1 MSLDPIARGLAK
13 QAASSTALASAGTA
27 QGAALIGYKGVA
39 ASAVA
44 RTVQDKVRETA
55 SVKDFGAV
63 GDGVADDTAAI
74 QAAINAVL
82 TPGGGTLYFPDGAYK
97 LSAKL
102 TIPFST
108 GWRIRGQSRAGT
120 LLRQSA
126 ANTPILSLEGHL
138 THSWEISDIG
148 FTWSAA
154 QPATNTNAIAIRM
167 GTGVAGQTLFNW
179 QVRRCTFA
187 NGFRAIAADA
197 TNSPTVWG
205 IRISDCSFGG
215 SMTGAAFF
223 AVPTPAIGQPNI
235 AIENCLIDA
244 GSAAEASIRVSSG
257 DNVTYKNLEFLN
269 GTAPTAL
276 IDTSTTFALT
286 VIGCKSENYNAGA
299 AMVGALWNFSQCNV
313 RVVSCSCNGLLGSG
327 GTPRFVSSS
336 NGSLSIFGLT
346 CSSAMTAGTAIAY
359 VAATIPFVADVV
371 LFNNFSDRL
380 RTYLG
385 NVPLPKFDA
394 DKRQQDFITDVGDAS
409 VALTAASD
417 MYQYANATLT
427 AARAITLP
435 STGLY
440 AGMEFHIV
448 RKAAVPGAFTL
459 AVTDPVSGNSYSFA
473 ASTNGYVRYRYHGAW
488 RILAAGTF

>member
-13 QAASSTALASAGTA
+13 QAASSTALASTGAG
-27 QGAALIGYKGVA
+27 QGAALIGFK
-39 ASAVA
+39 ASAAGAAA
-44 RTVQDKVRETA
+44 RTVQDKTRETV
-55 SVKDFGAV
+55 SVKDFGAL

-74 QAAINAVL
+74 QAAIAATLGPN
-82 TPGGGTLYFPDGAYK
+82 GGTLYFPDGTYK

-120 LLRQSA
+120 MLRQTA
-126 ANTPILSLEGHL
+126 ANTPIFSLEGHL
-138 THSWEISDIG
+138 THSWEISDFG
-148 FTWSAA
+148 FTWAAA

-179 QVRRCTFA
+179 QVRRCSFA

-197 TNSPTVWG
+197 VNSPAIWG
-205 IRISDCSFGG
+205 VRVADCSFGG
-215 SMTGAAFF
+215 TMTGAAFY
-223 AVPTPAIGQPNI
+223 AVPSPAIGQPNI

-244 GSAAEASIRVSSG
+244 GTASEASIRVSSG
-257 DNVTYKNLEFLN
+257 DNVVYKNLEFLN
-269 GTAPTAL
+269 GIAPNSL
-276 IDTSTTFALT
+276 IETSTTFALT

-299 AMVGALWNFSQCNV
+299 AMTGALWNFSQCNV
-313 RVVSCSCNGLLGSG
+313 RIISCSCNGLLGSG
-327 GTPRFVSSS
+327 GTPRFIACS
-336 NGSLSIFGLT
+336 NGSVSIFGLT

-371 LFNNFSDRL
+371 LANNFTDRL

-394 DKRQQDFITDVGDAS
+394 DKRQQDFVTDVGDAS
-409 VALTAASD
+409 VTLTAASD
-417 MYQYANATLT
+417 MYQYVNVTLT
-427 AARAITLP
+427 AARVITLP

-440 AGMEFHIV
+440 AGMEFHVV
-448 RKAAVPGAFTL
+448 RKAATPGAFTL
-459 AVTDPVSGNSYSFA
+459 AVSDPVSGNNYTFA
-473 ASTNGYVRYRYHGAW
+473 ASANGYVRYRYHGAW
-488 RILAAGTF
+488 RILAAGAL